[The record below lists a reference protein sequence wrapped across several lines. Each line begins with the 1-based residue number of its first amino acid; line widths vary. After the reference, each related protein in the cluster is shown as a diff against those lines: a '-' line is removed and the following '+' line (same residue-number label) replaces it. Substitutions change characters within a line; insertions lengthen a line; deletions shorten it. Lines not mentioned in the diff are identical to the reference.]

1 MSQDIDGMREI
12 TAPGHAG
19 AGVQDEDAG
28 TGEPVGARCLY
39 IRGGWGS
46 VVSISTMRCLPIN

>member
-1 MSQDIDGMREI
+1 MSRDIDGMREI
-12 TAPGHAG
+12 PAPGHAG